1 MPSASMAPPSGLDTE
16 LSLVPRKRRR
26 ISLDSPRSDPHSP
39 TLWRH
44 LDLDQ
49 HLERHQMPHEP
60 LEKTVETQNP
70 IRDRRTT
77 GLAPAQTPSARTNDS
92 SGSDLTMT
100 ATSGSNYPESVT
112 DQPRSG
118 NAVLAT
124 TRLSAIVREPPPN
137 KTVGG
142 KGIAPPIRV
151 LPHTKR
157 AKDNPIS
164 YTRVSR
170 LVHIE
175 ICKSYL
181 CLCTA
186 ACCPWQEVYII

>member
-1 MPSASMAPPSGLDTE
+1 
-16 LSLVPRKRRR
+16 
-26 ISLDSPRSDPHSP
+26 
-39 TLWRH
+39 
-44 LDLDQ
+44 
-49 HLERHQMPHEP
+49 MPHEP

-92 SGSDLTMT
+92 SRSDLTMT
-100 ATSGSNYPESVT
+100 VTSGSNYPESVT

-118 NAVLAT
+118 DAVLAT
-124 TRLSAIVREPPPN
+124 TRLSAIVRGPPPN

-151 LPHTKR
+151 FPHTKR

-175 ICKSYL
+175 VCRSYL